1 MNALSLLGKWS
12 LQSNEHKN
20 LSVSFPGDI
29 HSALLAQKIIPD
41 PYWAK
46 NELEIQWVGRTD
58 WTTTRQ
64 IKVPKNFLK
73 GRQFITLEGAD
84 TFVRVFINGKEAGLC
99 SNFFR
104 KWRFDVTDLLRE
116 GLNDV
121 TLIFESS
128 ENYAVEAAGKLSMK
142 FPYSQYDVTS
152 PNHNLVRKVHC
163 HSGWDWGPCIMAYG
177 IYTDIRLEQTDTAFV
192 DYIQTETTR
201 KDDGSWNLHVKTWVT
216 AIKNASAPVTVT
228 VAAEP
233 GVSATADFTPVVLEL
248 EKQQLK
254 EGENCI
260 EADLT
265 VTGTAPWY
273 AAGTN
278 PENEDAAIAG
288 GQKLTENPLYD
299 VTVTCAKASKS
310 VKIAFRELKVIAEED
325 ERGKCLRFEV
335 DGRPVFAR
343 GSNWI
348 PCDALPSRQ
357 TAEKYDYLLTALV
370 QANQNT
376 VRVWGGGQYEKE
388 LFYELC
394 DRKGIMVWQDMMFA
408 CSTYPANPEFLDT
421 VRVEIREQIR
431 RLSHHACIALWC
443 GNNENLGALMWFPE
457 TRDNLLA
464 YATLYDRLNEGTVGD
479 EVKKNDASRIWWPSS
494 PSAGPDDFSD
504 NWHTD
509 GRGDMHYWTVWHE
522 KKPFEA
528 YYDINPRFVSEFGY
542 QSLPSLS
549 EVRSFCP
556 PDQLNL
562 TSPIME
568 FHQRSVGGNSI
579 IFENFSRYFR
589 VPATFAH
596 MSYLSQVQQ
605 AMAIKTAVT
614 YWRSLRPVCMGSI
627 IWQLNDV
634 WPIASWSSI
643 EYSGKWKML
652 HYASRHFCAPVALSL
667 YKKGDTVYAYVLN
680 DTRKELQ
687 ATVDIAFCTFA
698 GDSARD
704 TVSVTK
710 TIAPDTAELVWEC
723 KAAELGIRIDEAF
736 LLGTLTVN
744 GTVTA
749 EEALFV
755 DLQKHCQLEKTRV
768 SVAVTETDDGFAVT
782 LTAEKPA
789 FYVALDQGGTQ
800 GTFSDNLL
808 TLLPGKSKTVYFNQQ
823 ALAGCRTWRKASLKT
838 FMKNLTVTCL
848 NDLY

>member
-1 MNALSLLGKWS
+1 MNTLSLLGKWS
-12 LQSNEHKN
+12 LESNDHKN

-84 TFVRVFINGKEAGLC
+84 TFVRVLINGSEAGLC
-99 SNFFR
+99 ENFFR
-104 KWRFDVTDLLRE
+104 KWRFDVTDILKE
-116 GLNDV
+116 GLNEI

-128 ENYAVEAAGKLSMK
+128 ENYAVEAAKKLPMK
-142 FPYSQYDVTS
+142 FPYSEYDVTS

-177 IYTDIRLEQTDTAFV
+177 IYTDIRLEQTDCALI
-192 DYIQTETTR
+192 DAIQTETT
-201 KDDGSWNLHVKTWVT
+201 KNADGSWNLHVKTWIT
-216 AIKNASAPVTVT
+216 SIKNATAPITIS
-228 VAAEP
+228 VAAES
-233 GVSATADFTPVVLEL
+233 GVAATADFSPVILDL
-248 EKQQLK
+248 EKQTLK

-265 VTGTAPWY
+265 VRGTAPWY
-273 AAGTN
+273 VAGTN
-278 PENEDAAIAG
+278 PENDDAAAKG
-288 GQKLTENPLYD
+288 AMSLSENPLYD
-299 VTVTCAKASKS
+299 VVVTCAKAAKS

-325 ERGKCLRFEV
+325 AQGKCLRFEV

-348 PCDALPSRQ
+348 PADALPSRQ
-357 TAEKYDYLLTALV
+357 TDEKYEYLLDALV
-370 QANQNT
+370 AANQNT
-376 VRVWGGGQYEKE
+376 IRVWGGGQYEKE
-388 LFYELC
+388 VFYELC

-408 CSTYPANPEFLDT
+408 CSTYPANQEFLDT
-421 VRVEIREQIR
+421 VRIEIREQIR
-431 RLSHHACIALWC
+431 RLSHHPSIALWC
-443 GNNENLGALMWFPE
+443 GNNENLGALTWFPE
-457 TRDNLLA
+457 TRNNLLA

-479 EVKKNDASRIWWPSS
+479 EVKKNDKSRIWWPSS

-504 NWHTD
+504 NWHSD

-528 YYDINPRFVSEFGY
+528 YYDITPRFVSEFGY

-549 EVRSFCP
+549 EVRTFCP
-556 PDQLNL
+556 PNQMNL
-562 TSPIME
+562 TSPVME

-605 AMAIKTAVT
+605 AIAIKTAVT
-614 YWRSLRPVCMGSI
+614 YWRSLRPGCMGSI

-634 WPIASWSSI
+634 WPIASWSSL

-652 HYASRHFCAPVALSL
+652 HYASRHFCAPVHLAL
-667 YKKGDTVYAYVLN
+667 YKKGDTVYGYALN
-680 DTRKELQ
+680 DTRKELD
-687 ATVDIAFCTFA
+687 ATLEVQFLNFTGNAVRKNI
-698 GDSARD
+698 
-704 TVSVTK
+704 TVSKKVP
-710 TIAPDTAELVWEC
+710 ADTATLLWEC
-723 KAAELGIRIDEAF
+723 KASDLGIKIDEAF
-736 LLGTLTVN
+736 VLGTLTVN
-744 GTVTA
+744 GTAVS
-749 EEALFV
+749 EDALFI
-755 DLQKHCQLEKTRV
+755 DLQKHCQLEKAGIKTEI
-768 SVAVTETDDGFAVT
+768 TETEDGFAVT
-782 LTAEKPA
+782 LTAENPA
-789 FYVALDQGGTQ
+789 FYVALDQGAIQ
-800 GTFSDNLL
+800 GIFSDNLL
-808 TLLPGKSKTVYFNQQ
+808 TLLPGKSKTVYFKQQ
-823 ALAGCRTWRKASLKT
+823 PLAGCKTWRKASLKT
-838 FMKNLTVTCL
+838 FAKTLSVTSL